1 MSVAPV
7 VHRLS
12 LAVRPIDHFT
22 REPVPQELPLRIADG
37 LRRPIHAPGGASR
50 RQIDGAY
57 RFVDLPAGP
66 ARILWREPFTRSHGG
81 WMRIG
86 DDPVVALPLADPL
99 RFVDIEFW
107 PAAHAAAAPS
117 ATGVRGKLVGPDSAR
132 QRLRIT
138 PQGEP
143 FDRHTQSDAAGEFL
157 FMPPGRLPVDANGD
171 APLRIEVRAADG
183 APRVVVGAT
192 VASTSPASVYPG
204 ADFNVPARIVSRV
217 IFQLA

>member
-1 MSVAPV
+1 MSIAPV
-7 VHRLS
+7 MHRLS

-22 REPVPQELPLRIADG
+22 REPVPQELPLRIADD
-37 LRRPIHAPGGASR
+37 LRRPIHAPGGSSR
-50 RQIDGAY
+50 RQVDGAY

-86 DDPVVALPLADPL
+86 DDPVVTLPLADPL

-117 ATGVRGKLVGPDSAR
+117 ATGVRGKLVGAKIAQ
-132 QRLRIT
+132 QRLRIA
-138 PQGEP
+138 PPGEP
-143 FDRHTQSDAAGEFL
+143 FDRYTQSDATGEFL
-157 FMPPGRLPVDANGD
+157 FMPPGRLTVDADGA

-183 APRVVVGAT
+183 TPRVVASST
-192 VASTSPASVYPG
+192 VVSTSPASVFPG